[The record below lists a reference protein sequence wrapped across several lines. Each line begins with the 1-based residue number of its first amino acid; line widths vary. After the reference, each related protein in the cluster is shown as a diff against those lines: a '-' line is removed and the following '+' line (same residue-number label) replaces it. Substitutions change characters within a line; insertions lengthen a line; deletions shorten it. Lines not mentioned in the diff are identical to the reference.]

1 MHPWRDIP
9 HEIERVAID
18 LMAFLYT
25 INSHL
30 LFLAWHLGEIAA
42 LD

>member
-9 HEIERVAID
+9 RVIERLELD
-18 LMAFLYT
+18 LMAFLST